1 MGFLLLK
8 LNGFR
13 TSIILKFQKIFYE
26 KALLATLNLRGERSV
41 TCKGDFDKHPSEG
54 PLPPGAPPVCEMFR
68 QMPDALGV
76 RLECAQKV
84 TWLEMMFVS

>member
-26 KALLATLNLRGERSV
+26 KALVIPAGSAWPVDGTV
-41 TCKGDFDKHPSEG
+41 A
-54 PLPPGAPPVCEMFR
+54 LPAPCF
-68 QMPDALGV
+68 LGGI
-76 RLECAQKV
+76 
-84 TWLEMMFVS
+84 